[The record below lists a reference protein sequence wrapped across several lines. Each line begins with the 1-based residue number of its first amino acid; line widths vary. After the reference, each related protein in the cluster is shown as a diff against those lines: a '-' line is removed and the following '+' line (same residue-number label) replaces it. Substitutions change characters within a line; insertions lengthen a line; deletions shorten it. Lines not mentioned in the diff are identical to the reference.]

1 MREQTACIIK
11 PDAFPN
17 YAGEIISR
25 LLHENFIIDCAATF
39 RFDQLMVDSFYHE
52 HVGRSY
58 YENLSRFMI
67 SAPSLGLILE
77 RDFAV
82 ETLRRMMGPAR
93 IDARHPGEIRY
104 ELGDK
109 EDTARN
115 CIHGSDSRDSAKL
128 EVPMLKDFMRLT

>member
-1 MREQTACIIK
+1 MQQTACIIK
-11 PDAFPN
+11 PDAFPS

-25 LLHENFIIDCAATF
+25 ILGQGFGIIYAATF
-39 RFDQLMVDSFYHE
+39 RFDQLMMDQFYNE

-58 YENLSRFMI
+58 YEHLSLFMI
-67 SAPSLGLILE
+67 SAPSLGIILE
-77 RDFAV
+77 REFAV

-93 IDARHPGEIRY
+93 IDARQPGEIRY

-115 CIHGSDSRDSAKL
+115 CIHGSDSRESAKF
-128 EVPMLKDFMRLT
+128 EIPMLKDFMRIT